1 MSITRLASI
10 GDIVTIQVTD
20 RISYQGTIIS
30 VDGARITVDV
40 GGKTVETSRQAPR
53 KAGL

>member
-1 MSITRLASI
+1 MNVVKLASV

-20 RISYQGTIIS
+20 RISYQGTIVS

-53 KAGL
+53 TAGL